1 MSDRRDLGIDTH
13 RAEELV
19 VGRDVLEGGAPQ
31 EAGEVD
37 VPHLAALEGEPNTAR
52 LEDDDVDDVV
62 ERLSSHGS
70 APRTDV

>member
-31 EAGEVD
+31 EAGEAD

-52 LEDDDVDDVV
+52 PDTVRDHSVIRSVIQFAHE
-62 ERLSSHGS
+62 
-70 APRTDV
+70 